1 MSGLYE
7 LMSSLLPFA
16 WAEPMFMKRA
26 LIAVLL
32 VAPACAAMGVMVVN
46 FRMAF
51 FSDAISH
58 SAFTGVALGVLFGI
72 DPLYTLIGFGVLV
85 GLAIVSVR
93 QRSTLSVDTVI
104 GVFFSFA
111 VALGIVIISARKS
124 LTRDLQTYLYGDV
137 LSVTGHEIIG
147 MLILLIVCAAFLA
160 LFFNDLFLIGINER
174 LAKAHGINVR
184 FLEYAYAL
192 LLSLVVTVSIRVIG
206 LLLVTAMLVV
216 PAAAGR
222 NLARSVRS
230 MFWASIIIGLVSAVS
245 GLISSFYFDSATG
258 ATIILCAAAL
268 FLMSQ
273 VWAAVRGQ

>member
-1 MSGLYE
+1 MSGVYDFIGAI
-7 LMSSLLPFA
+7 LPFA
-16 WAEPMFMKRA
+16 WAEPLFMKRA
-26 LIAVLL
+26 LLAVLII
-32 VAPACAAMGVMVVN
+32 APICAAMGVMVVN

-58 SAFTGVALGVLFGI
+58 SAFTGVALGVLFGL
-72 DPLYTLIGFGVLV
+72 DPIYTLIGFGVLV
-85 GLAIVSVR
+85 GLAIILVR

-124 LTRDLQTYLYGDV
+124 LTRDLQSYLYGDV
-137 LSVTGHEIIG
+137 LSVTDTELLG
-147 MLILLIVCAAFLA
+147 MFALFAVCTVFLA

-174 LAKAHGINVR
+174 LAKAHGIKVR
-184 FLEYAYAL
+184 FLDYAYAL
-192 LLSLVVTVSIRVIG
+192 LLALVVTVSIRIIG

-230 MFWASIIIGLVSAVS
+230 MFWCSILVGILSGVS
-245 GLISSFYFDSATG
+245 GLIASFYGDSATG
-258 ATIILCAAAL
+258 ATIILMAAGL
-268 FLMSQ
+268 FLASQ
-273 VWAAVRGQ
+273 IYSAVKG

>member
-7 LMSSLLPFA
+7 IMNSLLPFA
-16 WAEPMFMKRA
+16 WAEPEFMKRA

-32 VAPACAAMGVMVVN
+32 VAPTCAAMGVMVVN

-51 FSDAISH
+51 FSDALSH

-85 GLAIVSVR
+85 GLAIISVR
-93 QRSTLSVDTVI
+93 HKSTLSVDTVI

-124 LTRDLQTYLYGDV
+124 LTRDLQVYLYGDV
-137 LSVTGHEIIG
+137 LTVSNGQILG
-147 MLILLIVCAAFLA
+147 MFILLVVCAAFLA
-160 LFFNDLFLIGINER
+160 LYFNDLFLIGINER
-174 LAKAHGINVR
+174 LAKASGVNIK
-184 FLEYAYAL
+184 FLDYAYAL

-230 MFWASIIIGLVSAVS
+230 MFWASIVIGLMAAVS
-245 GLISSFYFDSATG
+245 GLISSFYFNSATG

-268 FLMSQ
+268 FLLSQ
-273 VWAAVRGQ
+273 VWAAVRG

>member
-1 MSGLYE
+1 MDA
-7 LMSSLLPFA
+7 LLPFA
-16 WAEPMFMKRA
+16 WAEPLFMKRA
-26 LIAVLL
+26 LLAVLL
-32 VAPACAAMGVMVVN
+32 VAPVCAAMGVMVVN

-85 GLAIVSVR
+85 GLAIILVR
-93 QRSTLSVDTVI
+93 RRSTLSVDTVI

-124 LTRDLQTYLYGDV
+124 LTRDLHAYIYGDV
-137 LSVTGHEIIG
+137 LSVTNNEILG
-147 MLILLIVCAAFLA
+147 MLILFLA
-160 LFFNDLFLIGINER
+160 CFGFLAVFFNDLFLIGINER
-174 LAKAHGINVR
+174 LAKAHGIPVR

-192 LLSLVVTVSIRVIG
+192 LLALVVTISIRIIG

-222 NLARSVRS
+222 NLANSVRT
-230 MFWASIIIGLVSAVS
+230 MFWAAVGAGLAAGIAGLVSS
-245 GLISSFYFDSATG
+245 YYWDSATG
-258 ATIILCAAAL
+258 ATIILIAAGL
-268 FLMSQ
+268 FLVSQ
-273 VWAAVRGQ
+273 IYSAVRA

>member
-1 MSGLYE
+1 MSGLYD

-16 WAEPMFMKRA
+16 WAEPEFMRRA
-26 LIAVLL
+26 LLAVLL

-58 SAFTGVALGVLFGI
+58 SAFTGVALGVLFGV
-72 DPLYTLIGFGVLV
+72 DPLYTLVGFGVLV
-85 GLAIVSVR
+85 GLAIISVR
-93 QRSTLSVDTVI
+93 QKSTLSVDTVI

-137 LSVTGHEIIG
+137 LSVTDQEIIG
-147 MLILLIVCAAFLA
+147 MFALLLVCAAFLA
-160 LFFNDLFLIGINER
+160 IYFNDLFLIGINER
-174 LAKAHGINVR
+174 LAKANGVR
-184 FLEYAYAL
+184 IKFLEYAYAL
-192 LLSLVVTVSIRVIG
+192 LLALVVTISIRVIG

-230 MFWASIIIGLVSAVS
+230 MFWASIIIGIISGAA
-245 GLISSFYFDSATG
+245 GLISSFYWDSASG
-258 ATIILCAAAL
+258 ATIILVAAGL
-268 FLMSQ
+268 FLISQ
-273 VWAAVRGQ
+273 VWAAVKG